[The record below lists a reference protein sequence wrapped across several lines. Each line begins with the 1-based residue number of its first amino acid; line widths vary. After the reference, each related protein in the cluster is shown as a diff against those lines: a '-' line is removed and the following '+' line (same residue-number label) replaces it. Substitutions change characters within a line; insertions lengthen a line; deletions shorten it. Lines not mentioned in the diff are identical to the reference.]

1 MRQLLHRRQYLHPLM
16 LLLMAMLIDKQHLVR
31 QLLLLAPDLL

>member
-16 LLLMAMLIDKQHLVR
+16 LSLMAMLIGKQHLAHP
-31 QLLLLAPDLL
+31 QPLLVPGLQ